1 MSKKF
6 FKAVVVILFTC
17 GISVA
22 QNYNDALRL
31 SEADIISGARALSM
45 GNAYTA
51 LSNDFSAALF
61 NPAGFALVKK
71 SQFNGSLNYNLF
83 DNKSDF
89 FNNSDSYSNGSTRL
103 NQFGVVFPFP
113 TYRGSFVLA
122 LGYNQFKDY
131 NYTVRFDGYNSGN
144 NSMIQDLTNYND
156 DIAYLLGLSYPV
168 FDSGDNYLYDET
180 RVNGGLNQSGKILQE
195 GKLHN
200 WSLSAALEIQKD
212 LFLGITLNIV
222 GGDFRRDRQYW
233 EEDLQD
239 NYPAGFLLDP
249 AEPATSDFQ
258 TFYLNDII
266 KWDISAWNLNLGLL
280 SKVNQNLT
288 MGFVIKTPRKYTIKE
303 SYFVDAYS
311 DFGSGTSFYLDPPIE
326 NRLEYEI
333 TTPYEFSAGAA
344 YNNHGLT
351 LSADVK
357 LIDYSQIEFESGLNR
372 IDIENNNRDIR
383 EFLGT
388 VFNLN
393 FGFEYIVPATNVAL
407 RGGFILM
414 PSPYKDDPSDYDKKY
429 VTLGLGYVSRNISI
443 DLAYAMGWW
452 KDIGDNY
459 GSNVSRIY
467 QDISRNNFV
476 LGLKYNF

>member
-1 MSKKF
+1 MSKKIF
-6 FKAVVVILFTC
+6 ILIFISLFTYN
-17 GISVA
+17 INWA

-31 SEADIISGARALSM
+31 SEADIISGARSLSM

-61 NPAGFALVKK
+61 NPAGFALIKK

-83 DNKSDF
+83 DNKSEF
-89 FNNSDSYSNGSTRL
+89 FNKSDSYSNGTTRL
-103 NQFGVVFPFP
+103 NQFGIVLPFP

-122 LGYNQFKDY
+122 LGYNQFKEY
-131 NYTVRFDGYNSGN
+131 NYTVCFDGYNAGN
-144 NSMIQDLTNYND
+144 NSMIQDLTNFND

-168 FDSGDNYLYDET
+168 YDNNDDYLYDET
-180 RVNGGLNQSGKILQE
+180 RINGGLNQSGKILQE
-195 GKLHN
+195 GKLNN
-200 WSLSAALEIQKD
+200 WSLSAALEIQRD
-212 LFLGITLNIV
+212 LYLGVTLNII

-233 EEDLQD
+233 EEDLRD

-258 TFYLNDII
+258 AFYLNDII
-266 KWDISAWNLNLGLL
+266 KWNISAWNLNLGLL
-280 SKVNQNLT
+280 SKVNKNLSI
-288 MGFVIKTPRKYTIKE
+288 GFAIKTPRKYTIKE
-303 SYFVDAYS
+303 SYFVDASS

-344 YNNHGLT
+344 YNNKGLT
-351 LSADVK
+351 LSADVT
-357 LIDYSQIEFESGLNR
+357 LVDYSQMEFVSGLDR
-372 IDIENNNRDIR
+372 VDIESNNRDIQ

-393 FGFEYIVPATNVAL
+393 FGAEYYIPKTNVAL

-429 VTLGLGYVSRNISI
+429 LTMGIGYESKNISI

-459 GSNVSRIY
+459 GSNISRIY
-467 QDISRNNFV
+467 QDISRNNFI